1 MLILEIQTLLFIFA
15 RITSFIVVVPGF
27 SHKSLPNTLKVF
39 LGAVLS
45 FLVYTTIDVTPVYPE
60 IVLFT
65 LAMFRET
72 LIGLAMGFSVKLVFL
87 SSVTTNKDCEVNLQT
102 YEFLNSSAF
111 WTCCLAQ
118 ISAMFFFRKFSMV
131 QIYK

>member
-27 SHKSLPNTLKVF
+27 SHKSLPNTLKIF

-72 LIGLAMGFSVKLVFL
+72 LIGLAMGFSVKLVF
-87 SSVTTNKDCEVNLQT
+87 SG
-102 YEFLNSSAF
+102 
-111 WTCCLAQ
+111 
-118 ISAMFFFRKFSMV
+118 
-131 QIYK
+131 